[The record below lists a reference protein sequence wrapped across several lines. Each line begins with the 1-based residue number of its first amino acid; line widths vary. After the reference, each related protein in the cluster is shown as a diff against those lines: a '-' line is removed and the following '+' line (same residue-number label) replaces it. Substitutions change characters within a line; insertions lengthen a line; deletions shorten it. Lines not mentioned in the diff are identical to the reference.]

1 MLNPLH
7 YVHLVFHLLVENAV
21 FHEFPF
27 IQLLG
32 RIWDAVVLVRNF
44 VHRGKRALS
53 NLAQS
58 VVLLRAVPCL
68 VQALSVVFGRLREIE
83 PRGRER
89 SGLCFLKLS
98 GEEVD
103 LEF

>member
-7 YVHLVFHLLVENAV
+7 YVHLVFHFLVENAV
-21 FHEFPF
+21 FHELPF

-32 RIWDAVVLVRNF
+32 RIRDAVVLVCNF
-44 VHRGKRALS
+44 IYSGKRALT

-58 VVLLRAVPCL
+58 VVLLRAVPSL
-68 VQALSVVFGRLREIE
+68 VQALSVVFGRRREIE
-83 PRGRER
+83 PRGRGR

-103 LEF
+103 LGF